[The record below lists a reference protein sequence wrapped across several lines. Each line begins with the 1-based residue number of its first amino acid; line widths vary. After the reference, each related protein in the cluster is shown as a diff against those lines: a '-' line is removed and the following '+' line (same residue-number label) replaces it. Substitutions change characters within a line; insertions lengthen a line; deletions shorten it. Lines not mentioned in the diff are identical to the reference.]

1 MTLFEHLNMKEKI
14 ENEIGY
20 SLSKNDLNV
29 TTKAFN
35 VTYFLQENNVK
46 NSIITNLFNECKNI
60 FGDIAELDDNKII
73 IDMSTNVRLD
83 DVFRVTYYSLYI
95 SISCY
100 HNLTFTIRDCST
112 PSITDIFMNDSDNE
126 YIENHFKGKISDEF
140 IKGLIKISDMVKV
153 YDDMLRIFNKV

>member
-1 MTLFEHLNMKEKI
+1 M
-14 ENEIGY
+14 
-20 SLSKNDLNV
+20 
-29 TTKAFN
+29 
-35 VTYFLQENNVK
+35 K

-60 FGDIAELDDNKII
+60 FGDIVELDDNKII
-73 IDMSTNVRLD
+73 LDMPTNIRSD
-83 DVFRVTYYSLYI
+83 DVFRVAFYSLYI

-140 IKGLIKISDMVKV
+140 IKGFIKISDMVKA
-153 YDDMLRIFNKV
+153 YDDMLKIFNKV